1 MQVNNTLKIGA
12 GKQKSEMMMAKRMSD
27 DLALCGI
34 TSTISHYASNEP
46 SKNIQ
51 DVLYDAIRDSEID
64 TAVFDLSALPLH
76 DNHSDIVVTAISE
89 RRNPG
94 EGLLISST
102 SYDPSLELKMKPGSR
117 VMVSDIRQGGQLLSM
132 LPMISLIYNPENTED
147 QLSKLKNGQCDVLLM
162 SKNEYET
169 LIDEDNDITFLK
181 LHPKEMIPRPG
192 QGFTAYVAHKED
204 LKTRRILKN
213 IHYADAVQ
221 ISNVE
226 RKVLQMVSPEFRD
239 KTGVYCYTDQRGY
252 FHVDAV
258 RCDMYKKTT
267 FSQSISADLAEKIYF
282 SLFTS

>member
-34 TSTISHYASNEP
+34 TCTISHYESNDP

-51 DVLYDAIRDSEID
+51 EVLYDAIRDSEID
-64 TAVFDLSALPLH
+64 TAAFDLSALPLY
-76 DNHSDIVVTAISE
+76 DNHIDIVVTAISE

-102 SYDPSLELKMKPGSR
+102 SYDPSMELKIKPGSR
-117 VMVSDIRQGGQLLSM
+117 VMVSDVRQGGQLLSM

-147 QLSKLKNGQCDVLLM
+147 QLSKLKNGECDVLLM
-162 SKNEYET
+162 SKNEYEA
-169 LIDEDNDITFLK
+169 LIDEDNDFTFLK

-204 LKTRRILKN
+204 VKTRRILKN
-213 IHYADAVQ
+213 IHHGDAVQ

-226 RKVLQMVSPEFRD
+226 RKLLQMVSPEFRD
-239 KTGVYCYTDQRGY
+239 KTGVYCSTDQRGY

-258 RCDMYKKTT
+258 RCDEYKKTI